1 VSTDLVLRATV
12 REMVVAFE
20 RAERDVRAA
29 FAQLVEAERAV
40 NAAFGN
46 TENYQAIRVS
56 ACGDQWRDNFKDVD
70 QAVEI
75 MTRAAW
81 RSIVDRL
88 ELRRFMSIKAYEAMT
103 KTLDK
108 EKLPPITEESVARFA
123 HDHLARA
130 REYLK
135 EAVDEVFEFLR
146 PHGWTRTGQLKT
158 NSQLE
163 VPERVILSYMVDAG
177 FAAGTFRVTYSGNRS
192 QQIVALENV
201 FSALDGRGEINK
213 AHRSLLAAA
222 IEAAPEGV
230 GQTDLFAFRCCK
242 NGNLHLTFRRPDLL
256 ARFNQIAGGTRL
268 RPAESEEQRLKREIA
283 EARAEN
289 ERLKRAASRTAA

>member
-1 VSTDLVLRATV
+1 MSTDLAHRTTA
-12 REMVVAFE
+12 RELAIAFE

-29 FAQLVEAERAV
+29 FAQIAAAETAV

-46 TENYQAIRVS
+46 TEGHRAIRVS
-56 ACGDQWRDNFKDVD
+56 ACGDQWRDNFNDVE
-70 QAVEI
+70 QTIEI

-81 RSIVDRL
+81 RTIVDRL

-103 KTLDK
+103 KALDK

-130 REYLK
+130 RDYLK
-135 EAVDEVFEFLR
+135 EAVDEVFDFLR
-146 PHGWTRTGQLKT
+146 PHAWTRVGQLKT
-158 NSQLE
+158 NTEME
-163 VPERVILSYMVDAG
+163 VGERVILSYMVDAG

-192 QQIVALENV
+192 QQLVALENV

-222 IEAAPEGV
+222 IESAANGEGE
-230 GQTDLFAFRCCK
+230 TDLFAFRCCK
-242 NGNLHLTFRRPDLL
+242 NGNLHLRFKRLDLL
-256 ARFNQIAGGTRL
+256 ARFNAIAGGTRL
-268 RPAESEEQRLKREIA
+268 RPVETEEQRLRREIA
-283 EARAEN
+283 LEKAKN
-289 ERLKRAASRTAA
+289 ERLRKGQ

>member
-1 VSTDLVLRATV
+1 MSTDLAHRTTA
-12 REMVVAFE
+12 RELAIAFE

-29 FAQLVEAERAV
+29 FAQIAAAETAV

-46 TENYQAIRVS
+46 TEGHRAIRVS
-56 ACGDQWRDNFKDVD
+56 ACGDQWRDNFNDVE
-70 QAVEI
+70 QAIEI

-81 RSIVDRL
+81 RTIVDRL

-103 KTLDK
+103 KALDK

-130 REYLK
+130 RDYLK
-135 EAVDEVFEFLR
+135 EAVDEVFDFLR
-146 PHGWTRTGQLKT
+146 PHAWTRVGQLKT
-158 NSQLE
+158 NTEME
-163 VPERVILSYMVDAG
+163 VGERVILPYRVDAG

-192 QQIVALENV
+192 QQLVALETV

-222 IEAAPEGV
+222 IESAANGEGE
-230 GQTDLFAFRCCK
+230 TDLFAFRCCK
-242 NGNLHLTFRRPDLL
+242 NGNLHLRFKRLDLL
-256 ARFNQIAGGTRL
+256 ARFNAIAGGTRL
-268 RPAESEEQRLKREIA
+268 RPVETEEQRLRREIA
-283 EARAEN
+283 LEKAKN
-289 ERLKRAASRTAA
+289 ERLRKGQ

>member
-1 VSTDLVLRATV
+1 MSTDLAHRTTA
-12 REMVVAFE
+12 RELAIAFE

-29 FAQLVEAERAV
+29 FAQIVAAETAV

-46 TENYQAIRVS
+46 TEGHRAIRVS
-56 ACGDQWRDNFKDVD
+56 ACGDQWRDNFNDVE
-70 QAVEI
+70 QTIEI

-81 RSIVDRL
+81 RTIVDRL

-103 KTLDK
+103 KALDK

-130 REYLK
+130 RDYLK
-135 EAVDEVFEFLR
+135 EAVDEVFDFLR
-146 PHGWTRTGQLKT
+146 PHAWTRVGQLKT
-158 NSQLE
+158 NTEME
-163 VPERVILSYMVDAG
+163 VGERVILSYMVDAG

-192 QQIVALENV
+192 QQLVALENV

-222 IEAAPEGV
+222 IESAANGEGE
-230 GQTDLFAFRCCK
+230 TDLFAFRCCK
-242 NGNLHLTFRRPDLL
+242 NGNLHLRFKRLDLL
-256 ARFNQIAGGTRL
+256 ARFNAIAGGTRL
-268 RPAESEEQRLKREIA
+268 RPVETEEQRLRREIA
-283 EARAEN
+283 LEKAKN
-289 ERLKRAASRTAA
+289 ERLRKGQ

>member
-1 VSTDLVLRATV
+1 MSTDLAHRTTA
-12 REMVVAFE
+12 RELAIAFE

-29 FAQLVEAERAV
+29 FAQIAAAETAV

-46 TENYQAIRVS
+46 TEGHRAIRVS
-56 ACGDQWRDNFKDVD
+56 ACGDQWRDNFNDVE
-70 QAVEI
+70 QTIEI

-81 RSIVDRL
+81 RTIVDRL

-103 KTLDK
+103 KALDK

-130 REYLK
+130 RDYLK
-135 EAVDEVFEFLR
+135 EAVDEVFDFLR
-146 PHGWTRTGQLKT
+146 PHAWTRVGQLKT
-158 NSQLE
+158 NTEME
-163 VPERVILSYMVDAG
+163 VGERVILSSMVDAG

-192 QQIVALENV
+192 QQLVALENV

-222 IEAAPEGV
+222 IESAANGEGE
-230 GQTDLFAFRCCK
+230 TDLFAFRCCK
-242 NGNLHLTFRRPDLL
+242 NGNLHLRFKRLDLL
-256 ARFNQIAGGTRL
+256 ARFNAIAGGTRL
-268 RPAESEEQRLKREIA
+268 RPVETEEQRLRREIA
-283 EARAEN
+283 LEKAKN
-289 ERLKRAASRTAA
+289 ERLRKGQ